1 MLEKQGYGRSA
12 CDWQECML
20 PWHHERKEKSELLD
34 NYRYQLKTRSKMMW
48 QRVTK
53 QTLMTQSCERKR
65 NGKSSTITRHDT
77 KSKLHLCPNCVDIF
91 SDFLI
96 FHGVSHNHVK
106 IHQSSDF
113 SDVLITQALRR
124 PQNKRRRKKKR
135 KNGSS
140 FVAIAT
146 NKDHGQESNLRPSW
160 LIGTTSKRTTTCPN
174 LTRCATTTPPRL
186 DT

>member
-124 PQNKRRRKKKR
+124 PQNKRRRKKKTQKWFLVCGDSHKQGTKITGR
-135 KNGSS
+135 NRTCDLLGSS
-140 FVAIAT
+140 
-146 NKDHGQESNLRPSW
+146 GPRQSERPRAQ
-160 LIGTTSKRTTTCPN
+160 T
-174 LTRCATTTPPRL
+174 
-186 DT
+186 